1 MQPAASPPVTL
12 TYGSS
17 LVWDRVKPGTTRGSI
32 AYLGNFRQLDECKQK
47 CLLLGALG
55 YRFEDRAYNTHGKSE
70 KEAKG
75 SGELGLRAWMGLH
88 FKLPEAELRRIYAE
102 RELAAVYTAAER
114 EAFIAKYR
122 ES

>member
-1 MQPAASPPVTL
+1 MREPPAA
-12 TYGSS
+12 
-17 LVWDRVKPGTTRGSI
+17 R
-32 AYLGNFRQLDECKQK
+32 A
-47 CLLLGALG
+47 
-55 YRFEDRAYNTHGKSE
+55 RFEDRAYNTHGKGSE

-75 SGELGLRAWMGLH
+75 GELGLRAWMGLH

-122 ES
+122 E

>member
-47 CLLLGALG
+47 CLGHATRCWAFTFHDVAIKNPPFAGECFGLTSPPAGSRRPARFGAL
-55 YRFEDRAYNTHGKSE
+55 
-70 KEAKG
+70 
-75 SGELGLRAWMGLH
+75 
-88 FKLPEAELRRIYAE
+88 LRR
-102 RELAAVYTAAER
+102 AASATSSGRAAP
-114 EAFIAKYR
+114 
-122 ES
+122 